1 MVVPGAQVPAPSQV
15 RTPIAVPPEHIAAA
29 HIWPIEYWR
38 QAPAPLQLPS
48 CLQLAR
54 PSSPQS
60 LWGSEPAAAGEHLPA
75 WPATLQAM
83 QRPEQ
88 GMSQQTPSMHWLEV
102 HSPARPQ
109 AAPFAFLLA
118 QVIPLQNAAVTQSPS
133 PA

>member
-60 LWGSEPAAAGEHLPA
+60 LWGSEPAAAGEHLLPL
-75 WPATLQAM
+75 PDTLQAM
-83 QRPEQ
+83 HRPDQ
-88 GMSQQTPSMHWLEV
+88 GMAQQKASMLCLQV
-102 HSPARPQ
+102 HSLARSQ
-109 AAPFAFLLA
+109 AEPLA
-118 QVIPLQNAAVTQSPS
+118 L
-133 PA
+133 